1 MIKHAL
7 QQLCYKSVGQ
17 STLLLKAPAKE
28 VANKYSAIYN
38 VYHDIFLTSRM
49 TFLYPTAEREVFDN
63 YQGSVNL
70 Q

>member
-1 MIKHAL
+1 ML
-7 QQLCYKSVGQ
+7 QECWSVH
-17 STLLLKAPAKE
+17 TLIEGTSKGTDAKE

-49 TFLYPTAEREVFDN
+49 TFHYPTAEREVFDN